1 MAIVRAPGRNH
12 YNRSFN
18 ESIKEVPASMSM
30 MIDSMVNMVQTSR
43 KAELDASQRD
53 LSHDN

>member
-12 YNRSFN
+12 YNRLFKK
-18 ESIKEVPASMSM
+18 SIQEVPASMTM
-30 MIDSMVNMVQTSR
+30 MIDSMVNMVQMSR

-53 LSHDN
+53 SSYDN

>member
-1 MAIVRAPGRNH
+1 MAIVRASGRNH
-12 YNRSFN
+12 YNRLFN

-43 KAELDASQRD
+43 KAELDSSKRD

>member
-12 YNRSFN
+12 YNRLFN
-18 ESIKEVPASMSM
+18 ESIQEVPASMSM
-30 MIDSMVNMVQTSR
+30 MIDSMVNMVQISR

-53 LSHDN
+53 SSHEN